1 MTNLQIFPAEKL
13 NQIDLNDGII
23 IDVRS
28 GMEHDEKR
36 LTFGHTHIPL
46 EDLKPN
52 DLMMRHGLDKDTN
65 VYLLCRSG
73 KRATVAAEKFLAD
86 GYRNV
91 HVIEGGLIA
100 CESCGQGIEGHGA
113 NGNAPTAPTAKAHL
127 SLERQ
132 VRIAAGSLAAVG
144 ALLGIIATPL
154 FTVIP
159 LFVGI
164 GLVFAGI
171 TDRCGIALTLTKAP
185 WNKKTASQTSCC
197 ASKTACTMPSKS
209 APPTGAPRGKSCQ

>member
-1 MTNLQIFPAEKL
+1 MIMTNLQSFPAEKL
-13 NQIDLNDGII
+13 NQIDLNNGII

-46 EDLKPN
+46 EDLKPTE
-52 DLMMRHGLDKDTN
+52 LMMRHGLDKDTN

-73 KRATVAAEKFLAD
+73 KRATVAAEKFIAD

-100 CESCGQGIEGHGA
+100 CESCGQGIEGHGT
-113 NGNAPTAPTAKAHL
+113 GGGTTTASSGKTPL

-132 VRIAAGSLAAVG
+132 VRIAAGSLAAAG

-171 TDRCGIALTLTKAP
+171 TDRCGIALALTKAP
-185 WNKKTASQTSCC
+185 WNKKASCC
-197 ASKTACTMPSKS
+197 ASKTACTMPSKA
-209 APPTGAPRGKSCQ
+209 APSTGTPTGKSCQ